1 MALKP
6 CGDCGKEISPY
17 ASFCPNCGRPGD
29 GTYPMPV
36 DVRDVAMSFSS
47 MVLIMVK
54 AAIAAI
60 PAMLILMVFG
70 AVFWGVLGMVLR

>member
-1 MALKP
+1 
-6 CGDCGKEISPY
+6 
-17 ASFCPNCGRPGD
+17 
-29 GTYPMPV
+29 MPV